1 MIMWIIDLLVFFL
14 ILGILVTVHEFG
26 HFIVAKKC
34 GVHIYEFSI
43 GMGPIVHS
51 HIGKDKIQYS
61 IRALPIGGYVSMA
74 GEVEEDDKK
83 VKKERFMCNRPWWQ
97 RLLILCA
104 GVFNNFV
111 LALVLLFLMALI
123 WGAQTMDPVIGK
135 VVENTP
141 MSKTNAKDGD
151 LILSVNGKKTPTWDL
166 AQLELIVN
174 DDDNIYDIEVKHQD
188 GTTEVIH
195 VQPEIKDNDG
205 VEQRVYG
212 IEMHFEEQKGFLN
225 SIKYAFKKFST
236 VYISM
241 VRTIGGLITGKI
253 SLKSLSG
260 PVGIYSVVSTSVK
273 IGLQQVIYLTAF
285 LSLNLGFVN
294 LLPFP
299 AFDGGHV
306 LFVFIEL
313 ILRRK
318 VNQKVEAIFHYIG
331 FALIFLLMIIVT
343 IQDVIRLF

>member
-1 MIMWIIDLLVFFL
+1 MWIIDLLVFFL
-14 ILGILVTVHEFG
+14 ILGVLVTVHEFG

-34 GVHIYEFSI
+34 NVHIYEFSI
-43 GMGPIVHS
+43 GMGPIIHKR
-51 HIGKDKIQYS
+51 IGKDNIQYS
-61 IRALPIGGYVSMA
+61 IRALPIGGYVAMA

-83 VKKERFMCNRPWWQ
+83 VKKERFMCNRPWYQ

-111 LALVLLFLMALI
+111 LALVLLFAIAAI
-123 WGAQTMDPVIGK
+123 WGAPSMEPKIK
-135 VVENTP
+135 HVVDDLP

-166 AQLELIVN
+166 AQIELIMK
-174 DDDNIYDIEVKHQD
+174 DDDNTYDIEVKHENGQVE
-188 GTTEVIH
+188 TIH

-205 VEQRVYG
+205 IEQRVYG
-212 IEMHFEEQKGFLN
+212 IEMYQETKHGFVESL
-225 SIKYAFKKFST
+225 KYAFEKFAT
-236 VYISM
+236 VYTSM
-241 VRTIGGLITGKI
+241 VRTIGGLLTGKL

-260 PVGIYSVVSTSVK
+260 PVGIYSVVSDSVK
-273 IGLQQVIYLTAF
+273 LGLAQVLYLTAF

-318 VNQKVEAIFHYIG
+318 VNSKVEAIFHYVG

>member
-1 MIMWIIDLLVFFL
+1 MWIIDLLVFLL
-14 ILGILVTVHEFG
+14 ILGVLVTVHEFG

-83 VKKERFMCNRPWWQ
+83 VKKEKFMCNRPWWQ

-111 LALVLLFLMALI
+111 LAFVLLFVLAII
-123 WGAQTMDPVIGK
+123 WGAPSMEPKIEH

-141 MSKTNAKDGD
+141 LAQTNAKDGD
-151 LILSVNGKKTPTWDL
+151 LIVSVNGKKTPTCDL
-166 AQLELIVN
+166 TQIELIKKDSDDTYDLEL
-174 DDDNIYDIEVKHQD
+174 KHQD
-188 GTTEVIH
+188 GSIETVSVKPEVKEENGTET
-195 VQPEIKDNDG
+195 
-205 VEQRVYG
+205 RVFG
-212 IEMHFEEQKGFLN
+212 MQMHQETKTGFIE
-225 SIKYAFKKFST
+225 SIKYAYKKFTT
-236 VYISM
+236 VYVSM

-260 PVGIYSVVSTSVK
+260 PVGIYSVVSDSVK
-273 IGLQQVIYLTAF
+273 LGLAQVLYLTAF

-318 VNQKVEAIFHYIG
+318 VNQKVEAVFHYVG
-331 FALIFLLMIIVT
+331 FALILLLMVVVT
-343 IQDVIRLF
+343 IQDIFRLF

>member
-1 MIMWIIDLLVFFL
+1 MWIIDLLVFFL
-14 ILGILVTVHEFG
+14 ILGVLVTVHEFG

-43 GMGPIVHS
+43 GMGPIIHKR
-51 HIGKDKIQYS
+51 IGKDKIQYS
-61 IRALPIGGYVSMA
+61 IRALPIGGYVAMA
-74 GEVEEDDKK
+74 GEVEEDDDK
-83 VKKERFMCNRPWWQ
+83 VKKDKFMCNRPWWQ

-111 LALVLLFLMALI
+111 LALILLFVLALV
-123 WGAQTMDPVIGK
+123 WGAQSMEPTIGR

-141 MSKTNAKDGD
+141 LANSNAKDGD
-151 LILSVNGKKTPTWDL
+151 LILSVNGKKTSTWDL
-166 AQLELIVN
+166 AQLELIVK
-174 DDDNIYDIEVKHQD
+174 DEDNTYDIEVKHTD
-188 GTTEVIH
+188 GTTEVLHI
-195 VQPEIKDNDG
+195 QPETKEVEG
-205 VEQRVYG
+205 VEQRVFG
-212 IEMHFEEQKGFLN
+212 MEMHFEEQKGFVS
-225 SIKYAFKKFST
+225 SIKYAFKKFAT
-236 VYISM
+236 IYTSM
-241 VRTIGGLITGKI
+241 VRTISYLITGKI
-253 SLKSLSG
+253 SVKSLSG
-260 PVGIYSVVSTSVK
+260 PVGIYSVVSDSVK
-273 IGLQQVIYLTAF
+273 LGLQQVIYLTAF